1 MHVRKLLPISIA
13 LVVAL
18 FVALPALA
26 EPKPKKT
33 KQEQQRERE
42 VKAAAREASRY
53 EKLREFCTNLY
64 ENDLD
69 FRDAVDADYEQVL
82 RDHSNLAFNTNISR
96 TSYTVVVHEDRFR
109 QHVGLYD
116 NLVVQDYVN
125 RLGQKLVPPDSD
137 KLFAFRLT
145 PTPIPTAQT
154 LATGTIYI
162 STGLVAASE
171 NEAQL
176 VYVLAHEMAH
186 VYKDHWKLK
195 SMLKLGEPEF
205 NKKQMAKAAWWGLL
219 GAAAGAGVGAA
230 IGRSGESA
238 ALGAVAG
245 GIAGLVAGTIV
256 NPTMHV
262 GWDKVQEDEADK
274 IAFKACLDA
283 NYDVREIPKLYL
295 ALQNAGNRDHRA
307 TLGFMGHPKRVKE
320 RIENAND
327 LIAKAFKAEIE
338 LKQSKGELV
347 GDNPEFR
354 HLMAELKRDNGILA
368 YYYDMF
374 GVARDNL
381 AEAVAIRSND
391 PAAHYYYGKV
401 LELVGRTAEEKRL
414 ARESF
419 ILAAKYDTRGQ
430 NFGAHLH
437 HALAMMSDK
446 NETNQ
451 KLIVEEL
458 QSYVNSY
465 LKFAENNA
473 RGYRL
478 LPPNLDAVY
487 GYLTMLGDTK
497 WTPTLPN
504 DAPIFVGANEPKV
517 ITPQVDT
524 RAASVPTSA
533 PASQATPPAAS
544 PQPQQKKGL
553 LSNPIRKKE

>member
-1 MHVRKLLPISIA
+1 MHMPKLFPVA
-13 LVVAL
+13 LVAAL
-18 FVALPALA
+18 FITLPASA
-26 EPKPKKT
+26 EPKAKKT
-33 KQEQQRERE
+33 KEEQQRERE

-53 EKLREFCTNLY
+53 EKLKEFSTNLY

-69 FRDAVDADYEQVL
+69 FRDAVEAEYEQVL
-82 RDHSNLAFNTNISR
+82 RSHSNLAFNTNISR

-116 NLVVQDYVN
+116 NLLIQDYVN

-145 PTPIPTAQT
+145 PSPIPTAQT

-162 STGLVAASE
+162 STGLVAALE

-186 VYKDHWKLK
+186 VHKDHWKLK
-195 SMLKLGEPEF
+195 SMLRLGEPEF
-205 NKKQMAKAAWWGLL
+205 NKRQAARAAWWSLL
-219 GAAAGAGVGAA
+219 GAAAGAGIGAA
-230 IGRSGESA
+230 AGRSWESA
-238 ALGAVAG
+238 ALGAFAG
-245 GIAGLVAGTIV
+245 GAAGLISGFIV

-262 GWDKVQEDEADK
+262 AWDRAQEDEADR
-274 IAFKACLDA
+274 IAFKVCLDA
-283 NYDVREIPKLYL
+283 NYDVREVPKLYL
-295 ALQNAGNRDHRA
+295 ALQNAGRRDSRA
-307 TLGFMGHPKRVKE
+307 TLGFMGNPKRVKE

-327 LIAKAFKAEIE
+327 LIAKAYKAEIE

-374 GVARDNL
+374 ALAKDNL

-391 PAAHYYYGKV
+391 PAAHYFYGKV
-401 LELVGRTAEEKRL
+401 LQLVGRSEEEKKL
-414 ARESF
+414 AKESF

-451 KLIVEEL
+451 KRIIDEL

-465 LKFAENNA
+465 LKFAEHNA

-478 LPPNLDAVY
+478 LPPNLEAIY
-487 GYLTMLGDTK
+487 GYMTMLGDTT
-497 WTPTLPN
+497 WTPSLPN
-504 DAPIFVGANEPKV
+504 DAPMFVGGSEPKV
-517 ITPQVDT
+517 ITPEISTQQI
-524 RAASVPTSA
+524 SA
-533 PASQATPPAAS
+533 PATAPAGQTATTPATS
-544 PQPQQKKGL
+544 QPQQKKGL
-553 LSNPIRKKE
+553 LPIRKKE